1 MSESLNVPNNHLPS
15 TDPLLN
21 RFFLTAEEK
30 RNKEKGK
37 AIVKAFYNQQTN
49 TDSLSFFKR
58 RNQRW
63 MELLLWSKGSQ
74 PIEEFLSYINV
85 SDANKAYISI
95 DTEQTR
101 IGAKFVGTLV
111 ESMSKT
117 KTYACVNAID
127 DGSMSEKENRLFDAL
142 FRMHDA
148 EEINQIEQ
156 KAGILVEPQ
165 GAYVPPDELTAKVY
179 FELEDRLP
187 KEIRFE
193 QLLAKVQN
201 DIHFEKVV
209 NRKTIHDLTVLNAAF
224 TKIEKCGPR
233 KYTVRKCIGP
243 NMVYNFF
250 LNDTGEQEISQI
262 GEFYNL
268 KVKDFREK
276 FGKSQSNPD
285 GLTEKEIFELA
296 KLSTNKAAGTFGHMW
311 NDSFSN
317 IQSDYPFNYA
327 RPYDDCSILVLDC
340 EINCGEDIYYVERT
354 DSYGKVHIAQKNG
367 VPYQQVSK
375 TGQVIQQPKPDNVE
389 VVKKR
394 KQTWMRG
401 VYAPYGD
408 KMLYW
413 GRPDLII
420 SEYTDIY
427 NPLSSYTVNIPN
439 NDGEYVPSLFERIKE
454 PLKEYQLTKFKRKQ
468 IIAKIE
474 PDGFR
479 IDIESA
485 RNIDLGQGDSIAWEE
500 IIRIKNQTGVE
511 LWSSKSINP
520 LERQAPPITPGTQST
535 NISKVIEL
543 TNVLAGIVAE
553 IRDLIGVPVYRDGG
567 DVGDRTAASL
577 AEGQMNSSFNVTD
590 FILNANNEL
599 WEETFYKLCLLHW
612 NDVVKEEPESDS
624 DLLNTRFDVAVKIKS
639 TEYQRQLLERDIDR
653 FSQMPDINGQPLLTP
668 KDALMLREIDNPKL
682 AQRYLAVTIEENKR
696 RADEMSMKRQQE
708 NTKAQQESL
717 ILKGEEDRKLQAAQL
732 QAQKDLEAFKA
743 LQQMK
748 LEVLKGAMTI
758 ATKTETPQMPAWITP
773 IINQLIPNINIPI
786 AVENQQ
792 MQQAIVEQQMAE
804 QQAAQQQA
812 AFQQLPPEQ
821 QQAIANQ
828 QQQQQM
834 M

>member
-1 MSESLNVPNNHLPS
+1 MSDNLNAPNNHLPS
-15 TDPLLN
+15 TDPLVN
-21 RFFLTAEEK
+21 RFFLTPEEK
-30 RNKEKGK
+30 KNKEKGK

-49 TDSLSFFKR
+49 GDTLSFFKK
-58 RNQRW
+58 RNLRW
-63 MELLLWSKGSQ
+63 QQLQLWAKGSQ
-74 PIEEFLSYINV
+74 PMEEFLSYINV
-85 SDANKAYISI
+85 SDANKSYLNI

-127 DGSMSEKENRLFDAL
+127 DGSLSEKENRLLDSL
-142 FRMHDA
+142 FRMYDA
-148 EEINQIEQ
+148 EEINQIQQ

-165 GAYVPPDELTAKVY
+165 GAYVPPDKLTAEVY

-193 QLLAKVQN
+193 QMVAKVQN

-209 NRKTIHDLTVLNAAF
+209 NRKTLHDLTVLNAAF
-224 TKIEKCGPR
+224 TKIEKCGPK
-233 KYTVRKCIGP
+233 KYTVRKCIAP

-250 LNDTGEQEISQI
+250 MNDTGEHQISEI
-262 GEFYNL
+262 GEFFNL
-268 KVKDFREK
+268 KVRDFREK

-296 KLSTNKAAGTFGHMW
+296 KTSTNKAAGTFGYMW
-311 NDSFSN
+311 NDSYFN
-317 IQSDYPFNYA
+317 PQADYPFNFN
-327 RPYDDCSILVLDC
+327 RPYDDCSILVFDC
-340 EINCGEDIYYVERT
+340 EIDCGEDVYYVERT
-354 DSYGKVHIAQKNG
+354 DAYGKTHIAQKNG
-367 VPYQQVSK
+367 VPYQQVTKS
-375 TGQVIQQPKPDNVE
+375 GQIIQQPKPDNVE
-389 VVKKR
+389 IIKKK

-401 VYAPYGD
+401 VYAPFGD
-408 KMLYW
+408 NMLYW

-427 NPLSSYTVNIPN
+427 KSRSSYTVNIPN

-454 PLKEYQLTKFKRKQ
+454 PLKEYQLTKLKRKQ

-479 IDIESA
+479 IDVESA

-500 IIRIKNQTGVE
+500 IVRIKNQTGVE
-511 LWSSKSINP
+511 LWSSKGLNP
-520 LERQAPPITPGTQST
+520 LERQSPPITPGTQSS

-543 TNVLAGIVAE
+543 TTVLAGIVAE

-612 NDVVKEEPESDS
+612 NDIVKEEPESES
-624 DLLNTRFDVAVKIKS
+624 DMLNTRFDVAVKIKS

-668 KDALMLREIDNPKL
+668 KDAQMLREIDNPKL
-682 AQRYLAVTIEENKR
+682 AARYLAVTVEENKR
-696 RADEMSMKRQQE
+696 RADEMSRLRSQE
-708 NTKAQQESL
+708 NTKAQQESV
-717 ILKGEEDRKLQAAQL
+717 ILAGEQDRKTQAAKLQAD
-732 QAQKDLEAFKA
+732 KDLAAFTA

-748 LEVLKGAMTI
+748 VELLKGAMTI
-758 ATKTETPQMPAWITP
+758 ATKTETPQMPVWMAP
-773 IINQLIPNINIPI
+773 IIQQLIPNINIPI

-792 MQQAIVEQQMAE
+792 MQQAIAEQQMAE

-821 QQAIANQ
+821 QQAIMNQ
-828 QQQQQM
+828 QQQAQM
-834 M
+834 Q

>member
-1 MSESLNVPNNHLPS
+1 MSDSFNAPNNHLPS
-15 TDPLLN
+15 TDPLVN
-21 RFFLTAEEK
+21 RFFLSPEEK
-30 RNKEKGK
+30 KNKEKGK

-49 TDSLSFFKR
+49 GDTLSFFKK
-58 RNQRW
+58 RNARW
-63 MELLLWSKGSQ
+63 KELMLWAKGSQ

-85 SDANKAYISI
+85 SDANDAYINL
-95 DTEQTR
+95 DTTQTR

-148 EEINQIEQ
+148 EEINQIQQ
-156 KAGILVEPQ
+156 KSGILVEPQ

-193 QLLAKVQN
+193 QKIAKTQN

-209 NRKTIHDLTVLNAAF
+209 NRKTLYDITVLNAGF
-224 TKIEKCGPR
+224 TKIEKCGP
-233 KYTVRKCIGP
+233 KEYTIRKCIGP

-250 LNDTGEQEISQI
+250 MNDTGEQEISQI

-276 FGKSQSNPD
+276 FGKSESNPD

-296 KLSTNKAAGTFGHMW
+296 KMSTTKAGGAFAYPWDANWAYYNT
-311 NDSFSN
+311 
-317 IQSDYPFNYA
+317 PFNYN

-340 EINCGEDIYYVERT
+340 EINCGEDVYYVERT
-354 DSYGKVHIAQKNG
+354 DPYGKTHISQRNG

-389 VVKKR
+389 IIKKK

-420 SEYTDIY
+420 SQYTDTY
-427 NPLSSYTVNIPN
+427 RCLSSYTVNIPN
-439 NDGEYVPSLFERIKE
+439 NDGEYVPSLFERGMEI
-454 PLKEYQLTKFKRKQ
+454 LREYQLLKLKRKQ
-468 IIAKIE
+468 IIALIE

-479 IDIESA
+479 IDVESA
-485 RNIDLGQGDSIAWEE
+485 RNIDLGQGDSIPWKE
-500 IIRIKNQTGVE
+500 IVRIKNQTGVE
-511 LWSSKSINP
+511 LWSSKGINP
-520 LERQAPPITPGTQST
+520 MERQAPPITPGAQSN
-535 NISKVIEL
+535 NISKVVEL
-543 TNVLAGIVAE
+543 TNVIGGLLAE
-553 IRDLIGVPVYRDGG
+553 LRDIWGVPVFRDGG
-567 DVGDRTAASL
+567 DVPDRTSGTL

-590 FILNANNEL
+590 FVLNANNEL

-612 NDVVKEEPESDS
+612 NDVVKEEPESENDM
-624 DLLNTRFDVAVKIKS
+624 LNTRFDVSVKIKS

-668 KDALMLREIDNPKL
+668 KDAMMLREIDNYKL
-682 AQRYLAVTIEENKR
+682 ATRYLAATVAENQR
-696 RADEMSMKRQQE
+696 RADQMSAQRQQE
-708 NTKAQQESL
+708 NTQAQQESL
-717 ILKGEEDRKLQAAQL
+717 KIKGEEDRKLQDAQL
-732 QAQKDLEAFKA
+732 QAQKDLEAYKA

-748 LEVLKGAMTI
+748 LELLKGAMTI
-758 ATKTETPQMPAWITP
+758 ATKTETPQMPSWVAP
-773 IINQLIPNINIPI
+773 IIQQLIPNITIPV

-792 MQQAIVEQQMAE
+792 MQQAIAEQQMAE
-804 QQAAQQQA
+804 QQAAEQQA

-821 QQAIANQ
+821 QQAIMAQ
-828 QQQQQM
+828 QQGQM

>member
-1 MSESLNVPNNHLPS
+1 MPESQNLPNNHLPT
-15 TDPLLN
+15 TDPLIN
-21 RFFLTAEEK
+21 RFFLKPDEK
-30 RNKEKGK
+30 KNKEKGK
-37 AIVKAFYNQQTN
+37 AIVKAFYEQQLN
-49 TDSLSFFKR
+49 GSDSLSFFKARNR
-58 RNQRW
+58 RW
-63 MELLLWSKGSQ
+63 LELLLWAKGSQ
-74 PIEEFLSYINV
+74 PTEEFLSYINV
-85 SDANKAYISI
+85 ADANKAYISL
-95 DTEQTR
+95 DTTPTR
-101 IGAKFVGTLV
+101 LGAKFVGTLV

-127 DGSMSEKENRLFDAL
+127 DGSLSEKEDRLLDAL

-148 EEINQIEQ
+148 EEINNIQQ

-165 GAYVPPDELTAKVY
+165 GAYVPPDKLTAEVY

-193 QLLAKVQN
+193 QMIAKVQS
-201 DIHFEKVV
+201 DIFFETVV
-209 NRKTIHDLTVLNAAF
+209 NRKSLHDLTVLNASF
-224 TKIEKCGPR
+224 TKIEKCGSK
-233 KYTVRKCIGP
+233 KYTVRKCIAP

-250 LNDTGEQEISQI
+250 MNDTGAHEISQI

-268 KVKDFREK
+268 KVKDFRER
-276 FGKSQSNPD
+276 FGKSPDNPD
-285 GLTEKEIFELA
+285 GLAEKEIFELA
-296 KLSTNKAAGTFGHMW
+296 KMSTNKANGTFGFMW
-311 NDSFSN
+311 QDNYAGY
-317 IQSDYPFNYA
+317 QTDYPFNYT
-327 RPYDDCSILVLDC
+327 RPYDDCSILILDC
-340 EINCGEDIYYVERT
+340 EINCGEDVYYVERT
-354 DSYGKVHIAQKNG
+354 DNYGKVHITQKSG
-367 VPYQQVSK
+367 VPYQQVK
-375 TGQVIQQPKPDNVE
+375 NGQIIQQPKPDNVE
-389 VVKKR
+389 IIKKK

-427 NPLSSYTVNIPN
+427 KPLSSYTVNIPN

-454 PLKEYQLTKFKRKQ
+454 PLKEYQLTKLKRKQ
-468 IIAKIE
+468 IISKIE

-500 IIRIKNQTGVE
+500 IVRIKNQTGVE
-511 LWSSKSINP
+511 LWSSKGLNP
-520 LERQAPPITPGTQST
+520 MERQAPPITPGTHST

-567 DVGDRTAASL
+567 DVGDRTAAKL
-577 AEGQMNSSFNVTD
+577 AEGQTQSSYNVTD
-590 FILNANNEL
+590 FILNANNQL
-599 WEETFYKLCLLHW
+599 WQETFYKLCLLHW
-612 NDVVKEEPESDS
+612 NDVVKEEPESENDM
-624 DLLNTRFDVAVKIKS
+624 LNTRFDVKVKIKS

-682 AQRYLAVTIEENKR
+682 AARYLAVTVEENKR
-696 RADEMSMKRQQE
+696 RADEMSMMRQQE

-717 ILKGEEDRKLQAAQL
+717 MLKGEEDRKLADKQL

-743 LQQMK
+743 LKQME
-748 LEVLKGAMTI
+748 LEVLKGAITI
-758 ATKTETPQMPAWITP
+758 ATKTETPQMPPWLAP
-773 IINQLIPNINIPI
+773 IIQQLVPNVTIPI
-786 AVENQQ
+786 GLENQN
-792 MQQAIVEQQMAE
+792 MQQAIVQQQIQQ

-812 AFQQLPPEQ
+812 AFEQLPPEQ
-821 QQAIANQ
+821 QQAIMRQ
-828 QQQQQM
+828 QQGQM